1 MIKLFIF
8 DLIKNLN
15 IIFWIINYDK
25 VKKKLNIFDFQFY
38 IEDVNWFK
46 MVMDV
51 YFLLLIMYVFC
62 WSIYVIIRLCVFQV
76 FWFLICNGVMNIVCV
91 KYSFYRVG

>member
-25 VKKKLNIFDFQFY
+25 EKKLNIFDFQFY

-46 MVMDV
+46 MIMDV
-51 YFLLLIMYVFC
+51 YFLLLIMCFVGVF
-62 WSIYVIIRLCVFQV
+62 
-76 FWFLICNGVMNIVCV
+76 M
-91 KYSFYRVG
+91 

>member
-51 YFLLLIMYVFC
+51 YFLLLIMCFVGVF
-62 WSIYVIIRLCVFQV
+62 
-76 FWFLICNGVMNIVCV
+76 M
-91 KYSFYRVG
+91 

>member
-38 IEDVNWFK
+38 VEDVNWFK
-46 MVMDV
+46 MIMDV
-51 YFLLLIMYVFC
+51 YFLLLIMCFVGVF
-62 WSIYVIIRLCVFQV
+62 
-76 FWFLICNGVMNIVCV
+76 M
-91 KYSFYRVG
+91 

>member
-46 MVMDV
+46 MIMDV
-51 YFLLLIMYVFC
+51 YFLLLIMCFVGVF
-62 WSIYVIIRLCVFQV
+62 
-76 FWFLICNGVMNIVCV
+76 M
-91 KYSFYRVG
+91 

>member
-25 VKKKLNIFDFQFY
+25 EKKLNIFDFQFY

-46 MVMDV
+46 MIMDV
-51 YFLLLIMYVFC
+51 YFLLLIMCFVVVF
-62 WSIYVIIRLCVFQV
+62 
-76 FWFLICNGVMNIVCV
+76 M
-91 KYSFYRVG
+91 